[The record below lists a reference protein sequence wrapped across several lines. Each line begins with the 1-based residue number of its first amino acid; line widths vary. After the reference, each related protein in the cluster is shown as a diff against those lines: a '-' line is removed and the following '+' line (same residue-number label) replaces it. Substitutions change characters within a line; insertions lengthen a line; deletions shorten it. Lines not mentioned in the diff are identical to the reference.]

1 LRKLKIVGKLT
12 ETVFFSVTHKLVY
25 PDGSVTVLA
34 VAGLMMGKG
43 VPIYRGGFIETAL
56 WVEPWMAQPSE
67 YL

>member
-1 LRKLKIVGKLT
+1 VEKLT

-25 PDGSVTVLA
+25 PYGFVTVLA
-34 VAGLMMGKG
+34 VAGLMIGEG

-56 WVEPWMAQPSE
+56 WVERWMAQRSE